1 VAAQSGESR
10 GKIVV
15 NGNANKGTIRDATA
29 KRAMIAHMAQIFP

>member
-15 NGNANKGTIRDATA
+15 NGKANKGAIRDATA
-29 KRAMIAHMAQIFP
+29 KRLMTAHMAQIFP